1 MVSGS
6 GQPSQTSKIAAA
18 PPSSPII
25 EPTDKSISAEII
37 TNTMPTARMPVMAVC
52 RSRLEILRALR

>member
-37 TNTMPTARMPVMAVC
+37 TNTMPTAKMPVIAVW
-52 RSRLEILRALR
+52 RSRLETLRALR